1 MHTLANFPFFKDAA
15 DLDFTRFDRRCTWR
29 RYSREEIVV
38 DYEDESSDVYFII
51 SGEVR
56 VLIRTAAGKEFIFG
70 EIKAGQFFGEMAA
83 IDGAK
88 HSANVTALTKSEVC
102 IIAGKRISGNNILV
116 ASNLRARFEAFDGSC
131 PRAYCT
137 CYGAFHLRSKAPA
150 LRRAF
155 AHGMPSPRNGGPTRN
170 NAAAVASRS
179 SRTDWLPPRAGDTR
193 IVGTG
198 RRGIDRKNPG
208 RAYPFAVA
216 CPGRA
221 PRRNHA
227 RGRAFFVRVKS

>member
-56 VLIRTAAGKEFIFG
+56 VSIRTAAGKEFIFG

-88 HSANVTALTKSEVC
+88 HLANVTALTKSEVC
-102 IIAGKRISGNNILV
+102 IMPASVFREIIFSSRVISERV
-116 ASNLRARFEAFDGSC
+116 LRHLMGRVRELTARVTEHSIFV
-131 PRAYCT
+131 
-137 CYGAFHLRSKAPA
+137 KAPA

-155 AHGMPSPRNGGPTRN
+155 AHGMPSPRNGGPM
-170 NAAAVASRS
+170 
-179 SRTDWLPPRAGDTR
+179 
-193 IVGTG
+193 
-198 RRGIDRKNPG
+198 
-208 RAYPFAVA
+208 F
-216 CPGRA
+216 
-221 PRRNHA
+221 
-227 RGRAFFVRVKS
+227 

>member
-88 HSANVTALTKSEVC
+88 QA
-102 IIAGKRISGNNILV
+102 SGHGRLNSQSVYVFRN
-116 ASNLRARFEAFDGSC
+116 APDSC
-131 PRAYCT
+131 
-137 CYGAFHLRSKAPA
+137 
-150 LRRAF
+150 
-155 AHGMPSPRNGGPTRN
+155 
-170 NAAAVASRS
+170 
-179 SRTDWLPPRAGDTR
+179 
-193 IVGTG
+193 
-198 RRGIDRKNPG
+198 
-208 RAYPFAVA
+208 
-216 CPGRA
+216 
-221 PRRNHA
+221 
-227 RGRAFFVRVKS
+227 

>member
-102 IIAGKRISGNNILV
+102 IMPASVFREIIFSSRVISERVLRHLMGRVRELTAHVTEHSIFDLKHRLYAELLRMHAIA
-116 ASNLRARFEAFDGSC
+116 
-131 PRAYCT
+131 
-137 CYGAFHLRSKAPA
+137 
-150 LRRAF
+150 
-155 AHGMPSPRNGGPTRN
+155 RNGGPTRN